1 MSLAELV
8 QSSGWKNF
16 IAKLYGL
23 GASVVIVGA
32 LFKIQHWPMAG
43 TMLTVGLLTEAI
55 IFFFSAFEPLHEEVD
70 WTLVYPEL
78 AGIPAEEDAVELQ
91 SHGGRS
97 RGISG
102 GAGGGGYVG
111 GGGGY
116 VGGDAHAGGG
126 EHAGGSGHAG
136 GGGYVGG
143 GGGYVRGGGG
153 YVGGGG
159 YIGGGGGSAALAK
172 FDEMLE
178 NAEITPE
185 LFQKLGAG
193 MKKFSESTSNIS
205 AMGDIANAS
214 SKFMNTMDTAN
225 DSLNKLADSYQNTT
239 KIINETGFNYKNI
252 ADSLSV
258 IEIGGKSYQQQ
269 LESLNKNL
277 SALNAV
283 YELQRKG
290 ADDHLKESENLYKE
304 LQGLMKN
311 LTDSAGD
318 TTKYREQVSK
328 LNENLSA
335 LNNVYGNM
343 LAAMNVK

>member
-23 GASVVIVGA
+23 GASVVIIGA

-43 TMLTVGLLTEAI
+43 LMLSIGLITESV

-70 WTLVYPEL
+70 WSLVYPEL
-78 AGIPAEEDAVELQ
+78 AGIPEDETAELAA
-91 SHGGRS
+91 HGGKY
-97 RGISG
+97 SG
-102 GAGGGGYVG
+102 GSG

-116 VGGDAHAGGG
+116 GGG
-126 EHAGGSGHAG
+126 AGS
-136 GGGYVGG
+136 V
-143 GGGYVRGGGG
+143 
-153 YVGGGG
+153 
-159 YIGGGGGSAALAK
+159 ALAK

-178 NAEITPE
+178 KAEISPD
-185 LFQKLGAG
+185 LFQKLGVG
-193 MKKFSESTSNIS
+193 MKKLSETTANMN
-205 AMGDIANAS
+205 AMGDVTAAS
-214 SKFMNTMDTAN
+214 SKYMNTINNAN
-225 DSLNKLADSYQNTT
+225 ESLGKLADSYKTTT
-239 KIINETGFNYKNI
+239 KLINDTSSTYHTM

-258 IEIGGKSYQQQ
+258 IEVGGKSYQQQ

-290 ADDHLKESENLYKE
+290 VDEHMKESDSLYRGI
-304 LQGLMKN
+304 QGIMKD
-311 LTDSAGD
+311 LSESAGD
-318 TTKYREQVSK
+318 TKKYREQITK
-328 LNENLSA
+328 LNDNLSA

>member
-23 GASVVIVGA
+23 GASVVIIGA
-32 LFKIQHWPMAG
+32 LFKIQHWPLAG
-43 TMLTVGLLTEAI
+43 TMLTIGLLTEAV

-70 WTLVYPEL
+70 WSLVYPEL
-78 AGIPAEEDAVELQ
+78 AGIPEDETPELA
-91 SHGGRS
+91 SHGGKYTGVS
-97 RGISG
+97 
-102 GAGGGGYVG
+102 G

-116 VGGDAHAGGG
+116 G
-126 EHAGGSGHAG
+126 GGSGA
-136 GGGYVGG
+136 V
-143 GGGYVRGGGG
+143 
-153 YVGGGG
+153 
-159 YIGGGGGSAALAK
+159 ALAK

-178 NAEITPE
+178 KAEISPD
-185 LFQKLGAG
+185 LFQKLGVG
-193 MKKFSESTSNIS
+193 MKKLSETTANMNS
-205 AMGDIANAS
+205 MGDVTAAS
-214 SKFMNTMDTAN
+214 SKYMNTINSAN
-225 DSLNKLADSYQNTT
+225 DSLGKLSDSYQSTT
-239 KIINETGFNYKNI
+239 KLINDTSSSYGKM

-258 IEIGGKSYQQQ
+258 IEVGGKSYQQQ

-290 ADDHLKESENLYKE
+290 ADNHLKESDSLYKGI
-304 LQGLMKN
+304 QGLMKD
-311 LTDSAGD
+311 LSESAGD
-318 TTKYREQVSK
+318 TKKYRDQITK
-328 LNENLSA
+328 LNDNLSA

>member
-32 LFKIQHWPMAG
+32 LFKIQHWPLAG
-43 TMLTVGLLTEAI
+43 IMLTIGLLTESI

-78 AGIPAEEDAVELQ
+78 AGIPDEDPASITGQ
-91 SHGGRS
+91 GMS
-97 RGISG
+97 RGSVGMGGGGFGG
-102 GAGGGGYVG
+102 GAGYGGG
-111 GGGGY
+111 
-116 VGGDAHAGGG
+116 A
-126 EHAGGSGHAG
+126 
-136 GGGYVGG
+136 
-143 GGGYVRGGGG
+143 
-153 YVGGGG
+153 
-159 YIGGGGGSAALAK
+159 GSAALAK

-178 NAEITPE
+178 NAEITPD
-185 LFQKLGAG
+185 LFQKLGVG
-193 MKKFSESTSNIS
+193 MKKLGEATANMN
-205 AMGDIANAS
+205 AMGDVSAAS
-214 SKFMNTMDTAN
+214 GKYMNSINGATE
-225 DSLNKLADSYQNTT
+225 SLNNLNDSYQSTA
-239 KIINETGFNYKNI
+239 KLINETSSTYRNM
-252 ADSLSV
+252 ADSFSV
-258 IEIGGKSYQQQ
+258 IEVGGKSYQQQ

-290 ADDHLKESENLYKE
+290 ADEHIKESENLYKGV
-304 LQGLMKN
+304 QGLLKD
-311 LTDSAGD
+311 LSDSAED
-318 TTKYREQVSK
+318 AKLYREQITR